1 MISSEVKVATGTYV
15 NVYGKGFDVFVI
27 LNEPNDAPDVFD
39 VEKIETVVT
48 NVATSKKVDK
58 DNFEEVLSE
67 RLDAL
72 ELECLGFGFQIL
84 GGRR

>member
-1 MISSEVKVATGTYV
+1 MNISEAKVATGAYV

-58 DNFEEVLSE
+58 DSFEEVLSE
-67 RLDAL
+67 KLEAL
-72 ELECLGFGFQIL
+72 ELDCLMYGFQII
-84 GGRR
+84 GGPK